1 MAGAKNEEA
10 EEEPEGSV
18 LSLRFLYQ
26 VQLVTPSISVAELVK
41 IHLEVQVTLHLEHL
55 YHIHQLEA
63 EEEVEVMDQETEPLE
78 DPAAEEETTSEDL
91 ETGVLEIVHLYHHL
105 KEIMVVTQNELHT
118 MKPAVAVEE
127 LTLQERTLLLRVME
141 DQGEVVVT
149 LSLEIYEPAVAVA
162 VDTVHQL
169 DQAAQAAEGQADNM
183 DLQLQPHQEPDRAEV
198 EEASTEVLQVEQQV
212 FVK

>member
-1 MAGAKNEEA
+1 MEAKNEEA

-18 LSLRFLYQ
+18 LSLRSLYQ
-26 VQLVTPSISVAELVK
+26 VQLVTPSILVAVAETMEV
-41 IHLEVQVTLHLEHL
+41 EVQVTLHLEHL

-63 EEEVEVMDQETEPLE
+63 EEEVEVTDQETELLE
-78 DPAAEEETTSEDL
+78 DQAAEAETTSEDL
-91 ETGVLEIVHLYHHL
+91 ETEVLEIVHLYHHL
-105 KEIMVVTQNELHT
+105 KEITVVTQKELHT

-127 LTLQERTLLLRVME
+127 LTLQDRTLLLWVME

-169 DQAAQAAEGQADNM
+169 DQAAQAAEETEDNM
-183 DLQLQPHQEPDRAEV
+183 DLRDQLRQVQALEAAVEV
-198 EEASTEVLQVEQQV
+198 STELLQVEQQV